1 MYNDRYVT
9 FNRLKMP
16 KGGNQKP
23 YIERGQKIQW
33 PKEKGKQCSTKHYTD
48 KIKKT

>member
-9 FNRLKMP
+9 FINRL